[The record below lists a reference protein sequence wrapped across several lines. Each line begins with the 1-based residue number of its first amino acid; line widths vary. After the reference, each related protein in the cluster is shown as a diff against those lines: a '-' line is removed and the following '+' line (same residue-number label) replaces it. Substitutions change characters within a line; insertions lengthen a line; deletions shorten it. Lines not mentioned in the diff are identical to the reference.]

1 MLLLKHCLIVIV
13 YETKA
18 MQARIPS
25 SLLQCMRLS
34 YARWIKWL
42 FPMLQVLFQND
53 SPATLLARVIGIIG
67 PIDQGMLAKGRDTYK
82 YFTKN
87 HMLYERN
94 QVCLFV
100 FFIFLYFFYYLLFDY
115 LKNCISFTHDYLA
128 LVIFFVHICTASS
141 SSFTKFWWKL

>member
-1 MLLLKHCLIVIV
+1 
-13 YETKA
+13 
-18 MQARIPS
+18 MQARIPN

-34 YARWIKWL
+34 YARWIKWR

-67 PIDQGMLAKGRDTYK
+67 AIDQGMLAKGRDTYK

-94 QVCLFV
+94 QVRFLFSSYFV
-100 FFIFLYFFYYLLFDY
+100 FLL
-115 LKNCISFTHDYLA
+115 SFT
-128 LVIFFVHICTASS
+128 F
-141 SSFTKFWWKL
+141 